1 MYISVDYPKIISY
14 TDPCNINRVYTIHL
28 KLEVDFFL
36 LSNIKNIY
44 TNHRGLY

>member
-28 KLEVDFFL
+28 KLEVDFF
-36 LSNIKNIY
+36 
-44 TNHRGLY
+44 